1 MVIKTLPFISLLYTL
16 FISFSLLA
24 SEVEII
30 AYEIPGLH
38 QGDGLGAY
46 DKIVSE
52 TVIHSQLASLNVYPP
67 ARAEGSFSNC
77 QNCCISPANKNDEF
91 LWANENFLQTEP
103 MAIAKVYIFVAPGQL
118 PIYRLEDLLGK
129 KVGLRR
135 GMPYGKSIDSI
146 KNNLDIVSVS
156 RIKQNIRMV
165 QAGRIDAFIA
175 FTPDAYNAFRNIDL
189 KPFPHDT
196 SRPIAT
202 FPDSLVCRGVNP
214 EFIEKFNNRL
224 HQMRI
229 SGRIKRILDSNY
241 ITE

>member
-1 MVIKTLPFISLLYTL
+1 MQITELLKLTEWFNKNIIENKVAIKYPALYNQMNANIRRNNNQQFIPFESQKESLIESIEGINFQTLSLEQINFLEKLKITEL
-16 FISFSLLA
+16 IGK
-24 SEVEII
+24 
-30 AYEIPGLH
+30 PGV
-38 QGDGLGAY
+38 
-46 DKIVSE
+46 DKIE
-52 TVIHSQLASLNVYPP
+52 EIL
-67 ARAEGSFSNC
+67 
-77 QNCCISPANKNDEF
+77 
-91 LWANENFLQTEP
+91 
-103 MAIAKVYIFVAPGQL
+103 
-118 PIYRLEDLLGK
+118 
-129 KVGLRR
+129 
-135 GMPYGKSIDSI
+135 I